1 MQLSCRWRSHELSG
15 SSQAALERRL
25 GSGESQPRNFCFFW
39 FQKKAPQAMRWREKL
54 SISYF
59 YKTPLRQWVNA
70 YNKQNIILLIYA
82 LPYAFRHL
90 LFCEKR
96 SKSVG
101 TFACPHTPYATT
113 KRGAES
119 TKAFVRRIPS
129 PAAHSSQYCSS
140 GAAKIGRVGNLIIPT
155 DFATPFAFK
164 YQVLWVLIVW

>member
-1 MQLSCRWRSHELSG
+1 MGNNAHGIAVQELSRWR
-15 SSQAALERRL
+15 RKRL
-25 GSGESQPRNFCFFW
+25 GNGEPLFFW
-39 FQKKAPQAMRWREKL
+39 FQKKAPQAMREREKL

-70 YNKQNIILLIYA
+70 YNKQSIILLIYA
-82 LPYAFRHL
+82 FHYALRHL

-101 TFACPHTPYATT
+101 TFACPHTPHATT

-155 DFATPFAFK
+155 DFC
-164 YQVLWVLIVW
+164 